1 MPRRCDRPLGV
12 GLFTVLPTASPAYSL
27 RHSALRARDALMLQ
41 HLPLA
46 NAISYV
52 MARRLFSLVVQEDLI

>member
-1 MPRRCDRPLGV
+1 
-12 GLFTVLPTASPAYSL
+12 
-27 RHSALRARDALMLQ
+27 MLQ